1 MGYTKESLMFSGTA
15 TDIFTLLVKK
25 LTEATDNITAGEI
38 TKHEVETGVQAET
51 TLTVFGMYSIA
62 ASCRTTGSGTSMKS
76 YIDLVT
82 SYGGNELG
90 SVSLLTR
97 SSGAAGQ
104 TGAQRLRFIVADNS
118 NALALRFTDLPSF
131 NTSYISH
138 DLLFEKSK
146 KIFAFNAIGTSSY
159 SPATRNYLSTD
170 GTVIFAETGN
180 TTLIYDRLGYALTEP
195 GKIELVES
203 KVFTSSGIK
212 SEGMTSLYDS
222 STVAVDGTYPIDGVN
237 YYAVDEHTVMV
248 I

>member
-1 MGYTKESLMFSGTA
+1 MFSGTA
-15 TDIFTLLVKK
+15 TDIFELLIEK

-38 TKHEVETGVQAET
+38 TEYSVDTGVQAET

-97 SSGAAGQ
+97 NAGAAGQ

-118 NALALRFTDLPSF
+118 NALALRFTDLPNF
-131 NTSYISH
+131 NTSYINQ

-146 KIFAFNAIGTSSY
+146 KIFAINSY
-159 SPATRNYLSTD
+159 TGSQAANKNYLSTD
-170 GTVIFAETGN
+170 GTIIFAETGN
-180 TTLIYDRLGYALTEP
+180 TTLRYNRLGYALTEP
-195 GKIELVES
+195 GKIELIES

-212 SEGMTSLYDS
+212 SEEMTSMYDS
-222 STVAVDGTYPIDGVN
+222 STVTVDGTYPVDGVN

>member
-1 MGYTKESLMFSGTA
+1 MGYTKETFTFSGTA
-15 TDIFTLLVKK
+15 TDIFELLIEK

-38 TKHEVETGVQAET
+38 TKYEVATGVQAET

-62 ASCRTTGSGTSMKS
+62 ASCRTTGAGSSMKS

-90 SVSLLTR
+90 SVSILTR
-97 SSGAAGQ
+97 SAGSGGQ
-104 TGAQRLRFIVADNS
+104 TGTQKLRFIVADNS
-118 NALALRFTDLPSF
+118 NALALRFADMPSV
-131 NTSYISH
+131 NTSYISN

-146 KIFAFNAIGTSSY
+146 KIFAFNTIGTGSTAAASH
-159 SPATRNYLSTD
+159 NYLSTD
-170 GTVIFAETGN
+170 GTIIFAETGN
-180 TTLIYDRLGYALTEP
+180 TTLRYDRLGYALTEP
-195 GKIELVES
+195 GKIELIES

-212 SEGMTSLYDS
+212 SEEMTSMYDS
-222 STVAVDGTYPIDGVN
+222 STVAVDGTYPVDGVN

>member
-15 TDIFTLLVKK
+15 TDIFELLIEK

-38 TKHEVETGVQAET
+38 TEYSVDTGVQAET

-62 ASCRTTGSGTSMKS
+62 ASCRTTGSGTSMRS
-76 YIDLVT
+76 YIDLVV
-82 SYGGNELG
+82 SYGNNQLG
-90 SVSLLTR
+90 TVTLMTR
-97 SSGAAGQ
+97 SAGAAGQ
-104 TGAQRLRFIVADNS
+104 TGAQKLRFIVADNS
-118 NALALRFTDLPSF
+118 NALALRFTDLPNF
-131 NTSYISH
+131 NTSYITT

-146 KIFAFNAIGTSSY
+146 KIFAINSY
-159 SPATRNYLSTD
+159 TGEATRNHLSTD

-195 GKIELVES
+195 GKIELIES

-212 SEGMTSLYDS
+212 SEEMKSLYDS
-222 STVAVDGTYPIDGVN
+222 STVTLDTTYPVDGVN

>member
-15 TDIFTLLVKK
+15 TDIFTLLVEK

-38 TKHEVETGVQAET
+38 TEYSVDTGVQAET

-62 ASCRTTGSGTSMKS
+62 ASCRTTGSGTSMRS
-76 YIDLVT
+76 YIDLVV
-82 SYGGNELG
+82 SYGNNQLG
-90 SVSLLTR
+90 TVTLMTR
-97 SSGAAGQ
+97 SAGAAGQ
-104 TGAQRLRFIVADNS
+104 TGAQKLRFIVADNS
-118 NALALRFTDLPSF
+118 NVLALRFTDLGSF
-131 NTSYISH
+131 NTSYINH

-146 KIFAFNAIGTSSY
+146 KIFAISRSPGSS
-159 SPATRNYLSTD
+159 AVNQNYLSTD

-195 GKIELVES
+195 GKIELIES

-212 SEGMTSLYDS
+212 SEEMTSMYDS
-222 STVAVDGTYPIDGVN
+222 STVTPDATYPVDGVN

>member
-15 TDIFTLLVKK
+15 TDIFELLIEK

-38 TKHEVETGVQAET
+38 TEYSVDTGVQAET

-62 ASCRTTGSGTSMKS
+62 ASCRTTGSGTSIKS
-76 YIDLVT
+76 YIDLVV
-82 SYGGNELG
+82 SYGNNQLG
-90 SVSLLTR
+90 TVTLMTR
-97 SSGAAGQ
+97 SAGAGQ
-104 TGAQRLRFIVADNS
+104 TGAQKLRFIVADNS
-118 NALALRFTDLPSF
+118 NALVLRFTDHINF
-131 NTSYISH
+131 NTSYFNQ

-146 KIFAFNAIGTSSY
+146 KIFAINSYTGSSA
-159 SPATRNYLSTD
+159 ATRNYLSTD

-195 GKIELVES
+195 GKIELIES

-212 SEGMTSLYDS
+212 SEEMTSMYDS
-222 STVAVDGTYPIDGVN
+222 STVTVDGTYPVGNIN

>member
-1 MGYTKESLMFSGTA
+1 MFSGTA
-15 TDIFTLLVKK
+15 TDIFKLLIEK

-38 TKHEVETGVQAET
+38 TEYSVDTGVQAET

-62 ASCRTTGSGTSMKS
+62 ASCRTIGAGTTSARS

-82 SYGGNELG
+82 SYGGNKLG

-97 SSGAAGQ
+97 ESGAAGQ

-118 NALALRFTDLPSF
+118 NALALRFTDLRNF
-131 NTSYISH
+131 NTSYITH

-146 KIFAFNAIGTSSY
+146 KIFAINSYTGSSTV
-159 SPATRNYLSTD
+159 TRNYLSTD

-212 SEGMTSLYDS
+212 SEEMTSMYDS
-222 STVAVDGTYPIDGVN
+222 STVAVDGTYPVDGVN

>member
-15 TDIFTLLVKK
+15 TDIFELLIEK

-38 TKHEVETGVQAET
+38 TEYSVDTGVQAET

-62 ASCRTTGSGTSMKS
+62 ASCRTTGSGTSMRS
-76 YIDLVT
+76 YIDLVV
-82 SYGGNELG
+82 SYGNNQLG
-90 SVSLLTR
+90 TVTLMTR
-97 SSGAAGQ
+97 NAGAAGQ

-118 NALALRFTDLPSF
+118 NVLALRFTDLANF
-131 NTSYISH
+131 NTSYINL

-146 KIFAFNAIGTSSY
+146 KIFAINSCTGA
-159 SPATRNYLSTD
+159 ATRNYLSTD

-195 GKIELVES
+195 GKIELIES

-212 SEGMTSLYDS
+212 SEEMTSLYDS
-222 STVAVDGTYPIDGVN
+222 STVAVDGTYPVDGVN

>member
-15 TDIFTLLVKK
+15 TDIFTLLVEK

-38 TKHEVETGVQAET
+38 TEYSVDTGVQAET

-62 ASCRTTGSGTSMKS
+62 ASCRTTGAGTSMKS
-76 YIDLVT
+76 YIDLVV
-82 SYGGNELG
+82 SYGNNQLG
-90 SVSLLTR
+90 TVTIMTR
-97 SSGAAGQ
+97 SAGAAGQ
-104 TGAQRLRFIVADNS
+104 TGAQKLRFIVADNS
-118 NALALRFTDLPSF
+118 NALALRFTDLPNF
-131 NTSYISH
+131 NTSYINH

-146 KIFAFNAIGTSSY
+146 KIFAINTYTGASVT
-159 SPATRNYLSTD
+159 TRNYLSTD

-180 TTLIYDRLGYALTEP
+180 TTLRYNRLGYALTEP
-195 GKIELVES
+195 GKIELIES

-212 SEGMTSLYDS
+212 SEEVTSMYDS
-222 STVAVDGTYPIDGVN
+222 STVAVDGTYPVDGVK

>member
-15 TDIFTLLVKK
+15 TDIFELLIEK

-38 TKHEVETGVQAET
+38 TEYSVDTGVQAET

-76 YIDLVT
+76 YIDLVV
-82 SYGGNELG
+82 SYGNNQLG
-90 SVSLLTR
+90 TVTLMTR
-97 SSGAAGQ
+97 SAGAGQ
-104 TGAQRLRFIVADNS
+104 TGAQKLRFIVADNS
-118 NALALRFTDLPSF
+118 NALVLRFTDHINF
-131 NTSYISH
+131 NTSYFNQ

-146 KIFAFNAIGTSSY
+146 KIFAINSYTGSSVV
-159 SPATRNYLSTD
+159 TRNYLSTD

-195 GKIELVES
+195 GKIELIES

-212 SEGMTSLYDS
+212 SEEMTSLYDS
-222 STVAVDGTYPIDGVN
+222 STVAVDGTYPVGNVT
-237 YYAVDEHTVMV
+237 YYAVDEHTVMT

>member
-15 TDIFTLLVKK
+15 TDIFELLIEK

-38 TKHEVETGVQAET
+38 TEYSVDTGVQAET

-76 YIDLVT
+76 YIDLVV
-82 SYGGNELG
+82 SYGNNQLG
-90 SVSLLTR
+90 TVTLTTR
-97 SSGAAGQ
+97 SAGAAGQ
-104 TGAQRLRFIVADNS
+104 TGAQKLRFIVADNS
-118 NALALRFTDLPSF
+118 NALVLRFTDLPNF
-131 NTSYISH
+131 NTSYINQ

-146 KIFAFNAIGTSSY
+146 KIFAINSY
-159 SPATRNYLSTD
+159 TGSQAASRNYLSTD

-195 GKIELVES
+195 GKIELIES

-212 SEGMTSLYDS
+212 SEEITSLYDS
-222 STVAVDGTYPIDGVN
+222 STVAVDGTYPVNGVN